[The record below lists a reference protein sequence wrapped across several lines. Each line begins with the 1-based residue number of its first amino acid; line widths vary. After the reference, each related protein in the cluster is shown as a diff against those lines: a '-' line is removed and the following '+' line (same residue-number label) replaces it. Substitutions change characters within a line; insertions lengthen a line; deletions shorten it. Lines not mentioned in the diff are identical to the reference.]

1 MLAWFFLVEL
11 LFFVVSGLL
20 TNGTS
25 SNGTTSTS
33 TTNYP
38 STTTMFHTINGRK
51 YFINIHVTLTFECSN
66 IDSTTNKCPNLSEIQ
81 NSFINLLKNLHELSM
96 LTKVIDYDSPEI
108 TDQNDGTITIVST
121 IYTDNNDDFNDLKTY
136 IVSNDFKLFLE
147 NDLESDTTDL
157 NVISIKTTIKQ
168 SGEDIDHKGG
178 KKMFDQWLDPSVYT
192 VFQWVIVSLIFFFL
206 ILCIGGCWWW
216 CCCRTNAKDDS
227 NFMNNPHRYDSE
239 FP

>member
-108 TDQNDGTITIVST
+108 TDQND
-121 IYTDNNDDFNDLKTY
+121 D
-136 IVSNDFKLFLE
+136 
-147 NDLESDTTDL
+147 DLESDTTDL

-239 FP
+239 FPGQELQSFSPQVAYVQGRVNYVE